1 MRVVLPSAVAAALLA
16 AAPAAHATSYIL
28 DKVEINGVKSVSAD
42 QLVAGLKD
50 HAGDKVT
57 TDDLIADQDALAKEL
72 EAAHVV
78 GGIQTAMRNK
88 NNGHI
93 DLIFNVDDKGV
104 QAPTK
109 VTVAPK
115 LGTQTF
121 VGNAAVSSDDLAAAT
136 GLKAGD
142 ELSDAKIQAA
152 EAAIL
157 EAYKKV
163 KKVGAQISGSVK
175 QNGPAADITWTI
187 TETKVKKKKKNTDDE
202 GGMTTDP

>member
-1 MRVVLPSAVAAALLA
+1 MRVVLPSTLAAVLLA

-72 EAAHVV
+72 ETAHVV

-93 DLIFNVDDKGV
+93 DVIFNVDDKGV
-104 QAPTK
+104 QAPTTTK
-109 VTVAPK
+109 VAPK

-121 VGNAAVSSDDLAAAT
+121 VGNTAVSSDDLAAAT
-136 GLKAGD
+136 ALKTGD

-157 EAYKKV
+157 EAYKKA
-163 KKVGAQISGSVK
+163 KKVSATISGSVK
-175 QNGPAADITWTI
+175 QDGAAADITWTI
-187 TETKVKKKKKNTDDE
+187 TEKKTKKKKSVDDE
-202 GGMTTDP
+202 GGMQTDE